1 MNSEVRHSAGLDQ
14 LEISLRC
21 YVPSSRTATALKSS
35 ELGPS
40 EWSLI
45 FDTETSTDARQR
57 LKFGVYQVRKV
68 QKLREAGFFIDPDI
82 LSKWEIEIIRSYS
95 REIGYRCIRVEE
107 FIEDIFFGIG
117 YELRATIIGFN
128 LPFDISRLAIGHG
141 DSRGRS
147 MKGGFSF
154 VLSRDP
160 KWPRI
165 QVKHLSSRLSL
176 IRFTTRRTPP
186 RGMRKRKM
194 RVLPRPGYFV
204 DIRTFAAALT
214 SRSFT
219 LVSLAN
225 FLKTEHR
232 KLSTDE
238 ECYCKLVNKYS
249 EHGLT
254 ETPPHKVFSEASIG
268 KAYFRKMNVR
278 PWRQL
283 QPDFPKDLIGTIMST
298 YFGGEP
304 RCIIDELSRKWLIA
318 ISYRCIP
325 LSAH

>member
-1 MNSEVRHSAGLDQ
+1 
-14 LEISLRC
+14 
-21 YVPSSRTATALKSS
+21 
-35 ELGPS
+35 
-40 EWSLI
+40 
-45 FDTETSTDARQR
+45 
-57 LKFGVYQVRKV
+57 
-68 QKLREAGFFIDPDI
+68 
-82 LSKWEIEIIRSYS
+82 
-95 REIGYRCIRVEE
+95 VEE

-238 ECYCKLVNKYS
+238 HGQAISDNYLAYARIDVQVTWECYCKLVNKYS